1 MAKQRMAPERRA
13 EIEWWLGARPKVS
26 GPAWQIVSDLLAELR
41 AVEEENRV
49 LREGLVRCR
58 DENGELTYKDI
69 RLIARD
75 TLARAGSGTDA

>member
-1 MAKQRMAPERRA
+1 MKERMSPERRA
-13 EIEWWLGARPKVS
+13 EIEAVLAISVGTVA
-26 GPAWQIVSDLLAELR
+26 GELMAELR

-75 TLARAGSGTDA
+75 TLARAGGGDA